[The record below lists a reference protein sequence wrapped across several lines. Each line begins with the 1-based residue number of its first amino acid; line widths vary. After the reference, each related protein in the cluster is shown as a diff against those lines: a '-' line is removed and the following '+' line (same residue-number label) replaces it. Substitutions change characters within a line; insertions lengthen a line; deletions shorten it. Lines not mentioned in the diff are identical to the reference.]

1 MKKFARFIAILL
13 VTCMI
18 FLVYG
23 CKEQELPPSSGG
35 DTSSLTLDF
44 NGGKL
49 FGNSSVKFSCEEI
62 EDFVGFPI
70 ESALVGLNFGISNL
84 HKGESDFLGWT
95 LKKNGTNL
103 VRYLPEYGVLYAKW
117 DNGIDDDFGDIDDG
131 SDDNSGNI
139 DDDFNDNSGS
149 QDFDPDAPLSVTLD
163 FNGGTMNGESSLI
176 LTYEQLEMYIG
187 LDFAIAIN
195 NLGVLTSVPTK
206 TDGSTFIGFA
216 ATRNGTPGEPWT
228 IPESGNHTL
237 YAIWMYM

>member
-70 ESALVGLNFGISNL
+70 ES
-84 HKGESDFLGWT
+84 
-95 LKKNGTNL
+95 
-103 VRYLPEYGVLYAKW
+103 
-117 DNGIDDDFGDIDDG
+117 
-131 SDDNSGNI
+131 
-139 DDDFNDNSGS
+139 
-149 QDFDPDAPLSVTLD
+149 PLLD
-163 FNGGTMNGESSLI
+163 
-176 LTYEQLEMYIG
+176 
-187 LDFAIAIN
+187 
-195 NLGVLTSVPTK
+195 
-206 TDGSTFIGFA
+206 
-216 ATRNGTPGEPWT
+216 
-228 IPESGNHTL
+228 
-237 YAIWMYM
+237 

>member
-62 EDFVGFPI
+62 EDLVGTPI
-70 ESALVGLNFGISNL
+70 EVALSYLDFGIDRL
-84 HKGESDFLGWT
+84 EKGESDFLGWT
-95 LKKNGTNL
+95 LKKNGENY
-103 VRYLPEYGVLYAKW
+103 VRYLPEYGILYAKW
-117 DNGIDDDFGDIDDG
+117 DNGIDDDFGDIDDDT
-131 SDDNSGNI
+131 DDDSGNI
-139 DDDFNDNSGS
+139 DDDFYDDSGS

-206 TDGSTFIGFA
+206 NDGSTFIGFA

>member
-62 EDFVGFPI
+62 ENFVGFPI
-70 ESALVGLNFGISNL
+70 ESALVYLNFGIDRLERDNY
-84 HKGESDFLGWT
+84 EFVGWT

-117 DNGIDDDFGDIDDG
+117 DNGIDDDFGDIDD
-131 SDDNSGNI
+131 
-139 DDDFNDNSGS
+139 DFNDDSGS

-206 TDGSTFIGFA
+206 NDGSTFIGFA

>member
-1 MKKFARFIAILL
+1 MKNFARFVAMLL

-23 CKEQELPPSSGG
+23 CKEQEFTPSGSSG
-35 DTSSLTLDF
+35 DTETLTLDF
-44 NGGKL
+44 NGAKL
-49 FGNSSVKFSCEEI
+49 FGNSSVKFTCEEI

-70 ESALVGLNFGISNL
+70 ETALVYLNFGIDRLERDNY
-84 HKGESDFLGWT
+84 EFVGWT

-131 SDDNSGNI
+131 T
-139 DDDFNDNSGS
+139 DDDSGS

-206 TDGSTFIGFA
+206 NDGSTFIGFA

>member
-23 CKEQELPPSSGG
+23 CKEQELPSSNEG

-70 ESALVGLNFGISNL
+70 ESALVGLNFDISNL

-95 LKKNGTNL
+95 LKKNGENY
-103 VRYLPEYGVLYAKW
+103 VRYLPEYGILYAKW
-117 DNGIDDDFGDIDDG
+117 DNGIDDDFGDIADG
-131 SDDNSGNI
+131 SD
-139 DDDFNDNSGS
+139 DNSGS

-206 TDGSTFIGFA
+206 NDGSTFIGFA

-237 YAIWMYM
+237 YAIWMKM